1 MGRGEPVALL
11 PSLASTADP
20 AYNRS
25 MAELPRTA
33 DVVVVGGG
41 VHGASLAY
49 HLARRR
55 AGRVVLLERKFLASG
70 PTGRSSALVRRFYAM
85 DFLTRT
91 ANLSADVYQRWADV
105 VGAGDP
111 GFRQVG
117 LLWLVGAEAAPHLSA
132 NVERAQA
139 LGAKLRLVAPD
150 EARRLVPEMAV
161 EDVALAA
168 HEPESG
174 YADATATTN
183 ALAERARQLGA
194 TIVQYESVTAL
205 VTAGGKVAGVRTA
218 AGEISAPAVA
228 VCAGLWAD
236 RLLAPLGIE
245 VPVAPR
251 RHQMCFFRR
260 PAGFAGHPAVIDRPH
275 MTYMRPE
282 TGNLTIHGL
291 VAYDEVVDP
300 DRYNEGADPD
310 EILRNAELIARR
322 FPVMEHGLAM
332 GGYSGVYDVTPD
344 HQPVL
349 GPIPEYAGLFVDFG
363 WSGHGF
369 KHAPKI
375 GEILAE
381 AVTEGHAKGW
391 DLTPLRW
398 SRFRDGDLLPP
409 ASGSAPPHPKLR
421 AAASA

>member
-1 MGRGEPVALL
+1 M
-11 PSLASTADP
+11 AD
-20 AYNRS
+20 
-25 MAELPRTA
+25 LPRTA

-49 HLARRR
+49 HLARKQ
-55 AGRVVLLERKFLASG
+55 AGRVVLVERKFLASG

-91 ANLSADVYQRWADV
+91 ANLSADIFQRWGEV

-111 GFRQVG
+111 GYREVG
-117 LLWLVGAEAAPHLSA
+117 LLWLVGAEAAPHLRA
-132 NVERAQA
+132 NVERARA
-139 LGAKLRLVAPD
+139 LGAKLSLATPDDVKRLC
-150 EARRLVPEMAV
+150 PEMAV
-161 EDVALAA
+161 DDVALAA
-168 HEPESG
+168 HEPVSG

-183 ALAERARQLGA
+183 GFAERARQLGA
-194 TIVQYESVTAL
+194 TVAQYVEVEAL
-205 VTAGGKVAGVRTA
+205 LTAGDKVTGIRTA

-236 RLLAPLGIE
+236 RLLAPLGIQ
-245 VPVAPR
+245 VPVTPK

-275 MTYMRPE
+275 QTYMRPE
-282 TGNLTIHGL
+282 TGNLTIHGFTT
-291 VAYDEVVDP
+291 YEDVVDP

-310 EILRNAELIARR
+310 EILKNAELIAGR

-332 GGYSGVYDVTPD
+332 GGYSGVYDCTPD

-349 GPIPEYAGLFVDFG
+349 GAIPEYAGLFADFG

-369 KHAPKI
+369 KHSPKV
-375 GEILAE
+375 GEVMADV
-381 AVTEGHAKGW
+381 VTEGQAKGW

-409 ASGSAPPHPKLR
+409 AGGSSPPHPKLR
-421 AAASA
+421 ADLPGGAGAPHR